1 MNPKQR
7 CIQRALQWLK
17 DHQNG
22 DGGWGET
29 CESYRR
35 PELRGRGPSTASQTA
50 WALMGLIEGGQSD
63 CREVRRGVQYLME
76 EQRPDGSWDELYFTG
91 TGFPKHFFI
100 RYHDYRNCFPL
111 MALGKYRQAL
121 EASR

>member
-1 MNPKQR
+1 
-7 CIQRALQWLK
+7 
-17 DHQNG
+17 
-22 DGGWGET
+22 
-29 CESYRR
+29 
-35 PELRGRGPSTASQTA
+35 
-50 WALMGLIEGGQSD
+50 MGLIEGGQSD

-76 EQRPDGSWDELYFTG
+76 EQRPDGSWDESYFTG

-121 EASR
+121 EANR